1 MVKKNSVSVDIPRE
15 FLDDDRTIALFE
27 VKEALKK
34 GLNHYF
40 DDKGVFNGIYINF
53 KKPVF
58 LADGKKRINDYE
70 RITFNVDS
78 KTYKLL
84 NKAKCYT
91 SMSLKNFA
99 EVVILKEFMNDGGDV
114 YAKDGS
120 LYDE

>member
-1 MVKKNSVSVDIPRE
+1 MLKKNSVSVDIPIE
-15 FLDDDRTIALFE
+15 FLDDDRAVALFK
-27 VKEALKK
+27 VKEALKG

-58 LADGKKRINDYE
+58 PADGKKRLNDCE
-70 RITFNVDS
+70 RITFNVDRN
-78 KTYKLL
+78 TYDLL
-84 NKAKCYT
+84 NRAKCHT

-99 EVVILKEFMNDGGDV
+99 EVVILKEFMNDGGDK
-114 YAKDGS
+114 YAEDGS